1 MRFTDAD
8 WRPKKIKLVATK
20 DKLTDATGLGA
31 MLEVFDDSSLSKP
44 FAACLPNRVSPRSHG
59 SYRLGLLQVSSFL
72 YGHSD
77 LDDLEEFRTDPA
89 LAAIMEGETAAP
101 RTMGDFLRDFEE
113 EHASSLNK
121 YLRKMAWS
129 IRGQL
134 KEALPEDRKPKA
146 LRLKIDTTSH
156 EQSGEKMEGLAFNY
170 KGKWCLDSQAIYDEF
185 GLCYG
190 KQLRAGN
197 TGKGVGAVELIE
209 HGFAH
214 LKFQDEKYLSGDSA
228 YCSQEPI
235 KACIR
240 LGVKF
245 TFTANDAT
253 TEWSKGVDSITK
265 WEPWIYELADKKKAE
280 LSGKELPKIEVGY
293 FYWQPSWAEKKLQ
306 FPIVVKRTWVKGK
319 EGTDLFGG
327 SWEYYGV
334 VTNLSLYSHT
344 TQYVI
349 EFHNERGNMENFIRE
364 DKYAF
369 DLKHFPCQKLSA
381 NYAYLLLGAVAGNLM
396 RWMALIEQPNKPKFA
411 KKLRR
416 RYVFLPGKVV
426 THARQI
432 VFKIS
437 QKAYEEVTRL
447 KQAWTSQPCP
457 SFGTS

>member
-1 MRFTDAD
+1 MNFTDPK
-8 WRPKKIKLVATK
+8 WHPKKIKLFPTK
-20 DKLTDATGLGA
+20 ERLTDTVGLGA
-31 MLEVFDDSSLSKP
+31 MVEVFDESSLSKP
-44 FAACLPNRVSPRSHG
+44 FAECLPRRVSPRSHG

-89 LAAIMEGETAAP
+89 LSVIMEGETASS
-101 RTMGDFLRDFEE
+101 RTMGDFLRDFETKNL
-113 EHASSLNK
+113 SSLNC

-134 KEALPEDRKPKA
+134 REALPEDRKPKA

-170 KGKWCLDSQAIYDEF
+170 KGEWCLDSQAIYDEY

-214 LKFQDEKYLSGDSA
+214 LKHQDEMYLSGDSA
-228 YCSQEPI
+228 YCFQDPI
-235 KACIR
+235 KACLR

-253 TEWSKGVDSITK
+253 TDWSKEIDGISK
-265 WEPWIYELADKKKAE
+265 WEPWVYKQLDVKKAE
-280 LSGKELPKIEVGY
+280 FSKEVLPKIEVGF
-293 FYWQPSWAEKKLQ
+293 FYWRPSWSENLQ
-306 FPIVVKRTWVKGK
+306 FPVVVKRTWVEGK
-319 EGTDLFGG
+319 TGTDLFGG
-327 SWEYYGV
+327 SWDYYGV
-334 VTNLSLYSHT
+334 VTNMSLYSQT
-344 TQYVI
+344 AQQVI

-364 DKYAF
+364 DKNAF

-381 NYAYLLLGAVAGNLM
+381 NFAYLLLGAVAGNLM
-396 RWMALIEQPNKPKFA
+396 RWMALTPRGLGGFE
-411 KKLRR
+411 LR
-416 RYVFLPGKVV
+416 
-426 THARQI
+426 H
-432 VFKIS
+432 
-437 QKAYEEVTRL
+437 
-447 KQAWTSQPCP
+447 TS
-457 SFGTS
+457 